1 MAKSQVVLVL
11 DAGVLIAAEK
21 NRRVELFVRKWLD
34 EGANVVIPVPV
45 IAEAIRGRPADAAAN
60 RLIKAA
66 DNVAETTEAIARDA
80 GARLAAAKSS
90 QTLDALI
97 VATAEANFATDIL
110 TTDPDDLR
118 VLASA
123 NLNVIAL

>member
-1 MAKSQVVLVL
+1 MAQSEVVLAL
-11 DAGVLIAAEK
+11 DAGALIAAGK
-21 NRRVELFVRKWLD
+21 GRRIDALVKIWLD
-34 EGANVVIPVPV
+34 KGASVIIPVPA
-45 IAEAIRGRPADAAAN
+45 IAEAIRGRSSDAAAN

-66 DNVAETTEAIARDA
+66 NVAETTEAIARDA

-90 QTLDALI
+90 GTLDALI

-118 VLASA
+118 ALASA

>member
-1 MAKSQVVLVL
+1 MAQSEVVLAL
-11 DAGVLIAAEK
+11 DAGALIAAGK
-21 NRRVELFVRKWLD
+21 GRRIDALVKIWLD
-34 EGANVVIPVPV
+34 NGASVIIPVPA
-45 IAEAIRGRPADAAAN
+45 IAEAIRGRSSDGAAN

-66 DNVAETTEAIARDA
+66 NVAETTEAIARDA

-118 VLASA
+118 ALASA